1 MSYEDLPCQQAV
13 ELVTDYLEVALNVEQ
28 LAALERHLAWC
39 EWCATYGSARPA
51 DRGRQVSVR
60 PRRSCSHRAWR
71 ARSARKW
78 CWYAAPRRL
87 PDPASPATAAAM

>member
-39 EWCATYGSARPA
+39 EWCATYVEQMRETVRLAGVLSEDDLAPQAR
-51 DRGRQVSVR
+51 DELLEVFRDWKSR
-60 PRRSCSHRAWR
+60 
-71 ARSARKW
+71 
-78 CWYAAPRRL
+78 
-87 PDPASPATAAAM
+87 